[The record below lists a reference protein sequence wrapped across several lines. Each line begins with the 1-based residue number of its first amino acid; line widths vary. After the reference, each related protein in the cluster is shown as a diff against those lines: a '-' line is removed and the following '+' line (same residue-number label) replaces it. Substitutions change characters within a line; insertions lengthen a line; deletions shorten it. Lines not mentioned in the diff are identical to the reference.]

1 MNKSRQFSTYT
12 IQYEIVV
19 RDSANV
25 FTNVEESAI
34 KRFLA
39 HPDSKLYVRSWYEG
53 DEKMPPSDR
62 IDISEIVRKAI
73 AYGRGRG

>member
-1 MNKSRQFSTYT
+1 MSNYT

-19 RDSANV
+19 RGSSSV

-39 HPDSKLYVRSWYEG
+39 FPDAKIYVRGWYEG
-53 DEKMPPSDR
+53 DEKSPPSDR
-62 IDISEIVRKAI
+62 LDISQVIRKAI
-73 AYGRGRG
+73 AYGRGRA